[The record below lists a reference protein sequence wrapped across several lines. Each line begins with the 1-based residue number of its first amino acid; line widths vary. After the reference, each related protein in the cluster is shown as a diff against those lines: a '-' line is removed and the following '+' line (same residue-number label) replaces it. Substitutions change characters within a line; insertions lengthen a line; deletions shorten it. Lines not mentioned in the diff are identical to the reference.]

1 MRRLLLVVVALA
13 VAQTMLA
20 SSKSR
25 RDGYI
30 LAPSGDNLTFSGG
43 LDMSYFETLRERYPG
58 KMLWVRRNGREYII
72 RDETLIMR
80 VHALFAPQAALA
92 PEQEAISR
100 EEEALD
106 REEERLEDA
115 AKTAENRRRL
125 DEVRAKQAK
134 VAEREQALDEREEEL
149 ERIAERELWQLV
161 DAAIRS
167 GAAKSA
173 R

>member
-1 MRRLLLVVVALA
+1 MRRLLLIAVAL
-13 VAQTMLA
+13 TMLA

-43 LDMSYFETLRERYPG
+43 VDMSYFETLRERYPG
-58 KMLWVRRNGREYII
+58 KVLWVRRNGREYII
-72 RDETLIMR
+72 RDEKLIMR

-92 PEQEAISR
+92 PEQMAIAR

-125 DEVRAKQAK
+125 DDVRAKQAK
-134 VAEREQALDEREEEL
+134 LAEREQALDEREEEL
-149 ERIAERELWQLV
+149 ERAAERELWQVV
-161 DAAIRS
+161 DAAVRS
-167 GAAKSA
+167 GAAKSV

>member
-1 MRRLLLVVVALA
+1 MRRLLLIAVALM
-13 VAQTMLA
+13 MLA
-20 SSKSR
+20 SSKPR
-25 RDGYI
+25 MDGYI
-30 LAPSGDNLTFSGG
+30 LSASADNVTFSGG
-43 LDMSYFETLRERYPG
+43 VDFSYFKTFRERHPG
-58 KMLWVRRNGREYII
+58 KVLWARRNGREYVV

-80 VHALFAPQAALA
+80 AQALFAPQAALA

-115 AKTAENRRRL
+115 ANTAENRRRL

-134 VAEREQALDEREEEL
+134 LAEREQALDEREEEI
-149 ERIAERELWQLV
+149 ERIAERELWKLV
-161 DAAIRS
+161 DAAIKS
-167 GAAKSA
+167 GAATAA